1 MGWWLEICR
10 VKLIS
15 TQVVVGVEVGKSK
28 KGWVLFRFLENF
40 LVRNDV
46 KIRETVRV
54 TLVGFQN
61 ENKLQF

>member
-15 TQVVVGVEVGKSK
+15 TQVVVGVEVVKSK

-40 LVRNDV
+40 LVKNDV
-46 KIRETVRV
+46 
-54 TLVGFQN
+54 N
-61 ENKLQF
+61 